1 MTVSMA
7 NKKMNLTGTG
17 KEILESL
24 CDYLEVERPLA
35 IKIALA
41 KGLAKSEG
49 QLSETYKDNKQKWII
64 PDNIIRDKE
73 YLLFK
78 HLIINELENTISED
92 QLDDHFLSYIEY
104 GLRIIQEEIENIS
117 SIEDYRIKIL
127 N

>member
-1 MTVSMA
+1 MA
-7 NKKMNLTGTG
+7 NKRMNLSGTG

-24 CDYLEVERPLA
+24 CDLLEIKRPLG

-41 KGLAKSEG
+41 KGIAQSEG
-49 QLSETYKDNKQKWII
+49 MITESFNDNKPKWTI

-78 HLIINELENTISED
+78 HLMINKLQKSLNED
-92 QLDDHFLSYIEY
+92 QIDQHMLSYIEY
-104 GLRIIQEEIENIS
+104 GLRVIQQEVDSMS
-117 SIEDYRIKIL
+117 SIEDYRLKIL

>member
-1 MTVSMA
+1 MA
-7 NKKMNLTGTG
+7 NKKMNLSGTG

-24 CDYLEVERPLA
+24 CDLLEIERPHG

-41 KGLAKSEG
+41 KGIAKSEEKVTE
-49 QLSETYKDNKQKWII
+49 SYNDKKPKWTI
-64 PDNIIRDKE
+64 PENIIRDKE

-78 HLIINELENTISED
+78 HLIINKLQKSIHEE
-92 QLDDHFLSYIEY
+92 QLDEHVLSYIEY
-104 GLRIIQEEIENIS
+104 GLRVIQQEIESIS